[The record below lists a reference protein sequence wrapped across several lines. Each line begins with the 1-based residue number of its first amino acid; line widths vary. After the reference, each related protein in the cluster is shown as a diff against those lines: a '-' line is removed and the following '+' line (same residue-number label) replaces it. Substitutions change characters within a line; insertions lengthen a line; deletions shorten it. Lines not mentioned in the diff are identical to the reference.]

1 MTSKIVLLP
10 GDGVG
15 PEVTAATLS
24 VLRAVQG
31 VFGLDLTFEEKI
43 FGGAA
48 IDEVGDPLPDDTLQ
62 ACLNADA
69 IFLGAI
75 GGPKW
80 DGALVRPEPGLLR
93 LRKELGVFAN
103 LRPLKVLSGLESF
116 SPLKAEL
123 VKGADIM
130 IVRELTGGVYFGERE
145 EGTETASDVCTYSRE
160 EVERVARVAFEAA
173 RGRDKRLTSVDKANV
188 LATSRLWRNAV
199 TELQTRDYPDV
210 LLHHQLVDSMAMKL
224 ITGPTEFDVVLT
236 ENMFGDILS
245 DEASVIAGS
254 IGLSPSASLGASG
267 PGLYEPIHGSAPDI
281 AGQDKA
287 NPIGA
292 ILSAAMMLRY
302 SLNLETPANAIES
315 AVEKALRDGLRTADL
330 GGDVRCSEAAENIS
344 RRLSAS

>member
-1 MTSKIVLLP
+1 MSINIVLLP

-15 PEVTAATLS
+15 PEVSAATLS
-24 VLRAVQG
+24 VLRAAQG
-31 VFGLDLTFEEKI
+31 MFGLDFSFEEKL

-48 IDEVGDPLPDDTLQ
+48 IDAVGDPLPEETLS
-62 ACLNADA
+62 ACKSSDA

-80 DGALVRPEPGLLR
+80 DQAPVRPEQGLLK
-93 LRKELGVFAN
+93 LRQELGVFAN

-116 SPLKAEL
+116 SPLRENL

-130 IVRELTGGVYFGERE
+130 IVRELTGGVYFGDRV
-145 EGTETASDVCTYSRE
+145 EGNETASDVCTYSRG

-173 RGRDKRLTSVDKANV
+173 KGRGGRLTSVDKANV
-188 LATSRLWRNAV
+188 LATSRLWRHTV
-199 TELQTRDYPDV
+199 TQLHQREYADV
-210 LLHHQLVDSMAMKL
+210 DLHHQLVDSMAMKL

-287 NPIGA
+287 NPIGS
-292 ILSAAMMLRY
+292 ILSAAMMLRH
-302 SLNLETPANAIES
+302 SLNLVEPATAIENG
-315 AVEKALRDGLRTADL
+315 VEAALQNGLHTADL
-330 GGDVRCSEAAENIS
+330 GGDTGCEEAAAIIAKLI
-344 RRLSAS
+344 RR